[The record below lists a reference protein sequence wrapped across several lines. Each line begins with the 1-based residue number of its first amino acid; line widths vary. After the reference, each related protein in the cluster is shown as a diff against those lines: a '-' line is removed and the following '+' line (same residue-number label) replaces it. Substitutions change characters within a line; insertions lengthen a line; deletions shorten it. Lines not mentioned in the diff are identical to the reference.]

1 MTGLALILSHVLP
14 FGLVVARLAGL
25 FIAAPML
32 SSVGVPM
39 RAKALLV
46 LALSAAI
53 YPVLPASAQTVGELT
68 LLDLL
73 PMAIGEALLGGAL
86 GALAAVPVLVMD
98 SAGVIGGQMMG
109 MGLARVYNP
118 EMDGDADVLGQM
130 LFLLAGGAFVA
141 MGGVEQLFLA
151 LTGTFQHIAPGGL
164 SITQAPLVGLVAL
177 LGSGCELAIRV
188 SMPIMGAVMLL
199 VVVFGAIGKTMPQI
213 NIMSVGFT
221 AKVLAGLAMMALGTA
236 AAGSAIG
243 DAIHQT
249 VQDVCAWS
257 ASL

>member
-1 MTGLALILSHVLP
+1 MTGLALILGHVMP

-25 FIAAPML
+25 FVAAPLL
-32 SSVGVPM
+32 SSIGVPM
-39 RAKALLV
+39 KAKALLV

-53 YPVLPASAQTVGELT
+53 YPVLPASTQTLGDLT
-68 LLDLL
+68 LMDLL
-73 PMAIGEALLGGAL
+73 PMVIGETMIGGAM
-86 GALAAVPVLVMD
+86 GALAAVPVVIMD

-141 MGGVEQLFLA
+141 MGGIEQLFLA
-151 LTGTFQHIAPGGL
+151 LTGTFEHVAPGGM
-164 SITQAPLVGLVAL
+164 SISRAPLAALVAV

-221 AKVLAGLAMMALGTA
+221 AKVLAGLSMMTLGTA

-243 DAIHQT
+243 DGIHEA
-249 VQDVCAWS
+249 VGDVCRWA
-257 ASL
+257 AGQ

>member
-1 MTGLALILSHVLP
+1 MTGLALILAHVLP

-25 FIAAPML
+25 FIAAPLL

-46 LALSAAI
+46 LALAAAI
-53 YPVLPASAQTVGELT
+53 YPVLPASAQTVG
-68 LLDLL
+68 DLSL
-73 PMAIGEALLGGAL
+73 MDLVPMVIGEMMVGGTM
-86 GALAAVPVLVMD
+86 GALAAVPVLLMD

-118 EMDGDADVLGQM
+118 EMDSDADVLGQL

-141 MGGVEQLFLA
+141 MGGIEQLFLA
-151 LTGTFQHIAPGGL
+151 LTGTFHHIAPGGL
-164 SITQAPLVGLVAL
+164 SISQAPLAALVAV

-213 NIMSVGFT
+213 NIMTVGFT
-221 AKVLAGLAMMALGTA
+221 AKVLAGLAMMAMGTA

-243 DAIHQT
+243 DAMHEA
-249 VQDVCAWS
+249 VRNVCVWA
-257 ASL
+257 AGL